1 MPIPLALAIADWKK
15 LADSTTKFPELFFFQ
30 LWRCVLHVA
39 SFGRLMAIGLP
50 AIPFVDLRVLRWLA
64 DAARRRIQP
73 IRERVPTSLEGRNGK
88 LLTGLEPVTSSLPR
102 KCSTTELQQQSTER
116 VKGIEPSYSAWKAA
130 ALPLCY
136 TRMNNPEQTHQGGR
150 DRNRERCE
158 LTSSGGYWIRT
169 NVGVASGF
177 TVRPL

>member
-1 MPIPLALAIADWKK
+1 M
-15 LADSTTKFPELFFFQ
+15 
-30 LWRCVLHVA
+30 
-39 SFGRLMAIGLP
+39 
-50 AIPFVDLRVLRWLA
+50 
-64 DAARRRIQP
+64 
-73 IRERVPTSLEGRNGK
+73 
-88 LLTGLEPVTSSLPR
+88 TSSLPR
-102 KCSTTELQQQSTER
+102 KCSTTELQQQSAER

-136 TRMNNPEQTHQGGR
+136 TRMNAPESIRLNGFRRCKDG
-150 DRNRERCE
+150 CE